1 MARMSVTKKE
11 ILKKK
16 ELRGFNTENE
26 KLLLRYFELDNLLQR
41 INRRAIKDSF
51 QKGDIK
57 RINKAFDELMKEC
70 EDILD

>member
-1 MARMSVTKKE
+1 MTRMSITKKE
-11 ILKKK
+11 ILEKK
-16 ELRGFNTENE
+16 EFRGFNTENE

-41 INRRAIKDSF
+41 INRRAIKNSF
-51 QKGDIK
+51 QKRDIK